1 MVTMGVRMRL
11 TVHKIR
17 SLPDGR
23 HADAGTRGLY
33 VRVAG
38 SHARY
43 EFRFSRNGVRTVI
56 AIGLVAEMTLDAA
69 RLRAVELRAAV
80 RRGEDPAAAARAA
93 RQEAAARAVTFD
105 DLVTDYLEAHRSAWK
120 NAKHA
125 AQWASTLKTYAS
137 PVIGTMPAAS
147 TTSAD
152 VLRCVQPIWATKHET
167 ASRLR
172 GRIERVLDVAV
183 ARGLIAT
190 NPAAWST
197 MRALLPKQDA
207 ASRVEERHHAAMPW
221 REVPAFMLELRQR
234 DGLGARALEVLVHSA
249 CRSGEVRGMAWSEIE
264 ARTWTIPAARMKA
277 GRQHVVPLTDRL
289 LEVLQAVPRTH
300 GLVFPS
306 SKGTPLS
313 DMTLTAVLKR
323 MGRGDVTA
331 HGFRS
336 SFRDWSAEATTFER
350 EVCEAALAHKL
361 PDRVEA
367 AYLRTDYLDRRRELM
382 AAWSAFIG
390 GAA

>member
-1 MVTMGVRMRL
+1 MRL

-33 VRVAG
+33 VRRAG

-69 RLRAVELRAAV
+69 RLRALELRAAV
-80 RRGEDPAAAARAA
+80 RRGEDPAAAARTA

-105 DLVTDYLEAHRSAWK
+105 DLVADYLEAHRSAWK
-120 NAKHA
+120 NAKHS
-125 AQWASTLKTYAS
+125 AQWASTLAAYAS
-137 PVIGTMPAAS
+137 PVIGKMPAAS
-147 TTSAD
+147 ITSDD
-152 VLRCVQPIWATKHET
+152 VLRCVQSIWTTKRET

-172 GRIERVLDVAV
+172 GRIERVLDAAV
-183 ARGLIAT
+183 ARGLLQV

-197 MRALLPKQDA
+197 MRALLPRQGA
-207 ASRVEERHHAAMPW
+207 ASRVEERHHPAMPW
-221 REVPAFMLELRQR
+221 RELPSFMRELRQR
-234 DGLGARALEVLVHSA
+234 DGLGARALELLIHTA
-249 CRSGEVRGMAWSEIE
+249 CRSGEVRGMAWSEIDLE

-277 GRQHVVPLTDRL
+277 GRQHVVPLTDRV
-289 LEVLQAVPRTH
+289 LEILEGLPRTH

-336 SFRDWSAEATTFER
+336 SFRDWSAEATNFER
-350 EVCEAALAHKL
+350 AVCESALAHKL

-382 AAWSAFIG
+382 GTWSVFLAR
-390 GAA
+390 